1 MEGNKVNINQYL
13 IEYLKQNKILVC
25 CYFLLLM
32 FYPVHKILLPKYY
45 GKVISNLNE
54 NKNNK
59 FIYNV
64 KILLFIYVLYNVM
77 ISLLIKVQ
85 GSLIPGFSEVSIQK
99 IFSNLLQN
107 KKLNY
112 ENLEVGEILA
122 KIMKLPNIIYRY
134 LDLITKAVFSQL
146 TITISLI
153 WYYSTISYHL
163 MFVFLAL
170 SLGIILLQIITY
182 YATMDIEMKREKEKD
197 SIYQHFQDLLNNL
210 ISVVVCKQE
219 KHENNVLHEK
229 FKPFTDIF
237 FKSLNLHFIYY
248 IIFATYTVI
257 AFMLLNYYLYSDY
270 KNKHITKEQFIS
282 TFIVTYSILTL
293 FENANNLTRQ
303 TIDTYSQVKDMETYF
318 NDKSDLDEAMRTTK
332 EDQSFSNGVIEF
344 KNIDYKYEE
353 NKEFKGKYAY
363 ALKNV
368 NIKIE
373 KNENIAIIG
382 QIGSGKSTLV
392 KLLLKFFEPSQGEIL
407 INNINLKYISR
418 DELYDHV
425 FYIPQKPKLLNRTLY
440 ENIFYGI
447 PFEKKDKSM
456 NVEKIKTIMKNM
468 KLEENIIDIFMEKMD
483 QSLGNDGIKLSGGQ
497 RQMVWII
504 RAMLRD
510 PSIIIFDEPTS
521 ALDKKNKDN
530 IIDVIKEIGKEKT
543 ILIISHDDIDPS
555 IRKIVMKQGQVVN
568 QSSYIESPM
577 VEPHTFGI
585 F

>member
-1 MEGNKVNINQYL
+1 M
-13 IEYLKQNKILVC
+13 
-25 CYFLLLM
+25 
-32 FYPVHKILLPKYY
+32 
-45 GKVISNLNE
+45 
-54 NKNNK
+54 
-59 FIYNV
+59 
-64 KILLFIYVLYNVM
+64 
-77 ISLLIKVQ
+77 
-85 GSLIPGFSEVSIQK
+85 
-99 IFSNLLQN
+99 
-107 KKLNY
+107 
-112 ENLEVGEILA
+112 
-122 KIMKLPNIIYRY
+122 
-134 LDLITKAVFSQL
+134 
-146 TITISLI
+146 
-153 WYYSTISYHL
+153 WYYSTISNRVLYL
-163 MFVFLAL
+163 YIGL
-170 SLGIILLQIITY
+170 SLGLVFLQIITY
-182 YATMDIEMKREKEKD
+182 YATMNIEIKREKEKD
-197 SIYQHFQDLLNNL
+197 SIYQHFQDLLNNI

-219 KHENNVLHEK
+219 KYEEKYLHEK
-229 FKPFTDIF
+229 FKPFIDIF
-237 FKSLNLHFIYY
+237 FKSLNLNFIYRV
-248 IIFATYTVI
+248 IFAIYTVI
-257 AFMLLNYYLYSDY
+257 AFILLNTYLYLDY
-270 KNKHITKEQFIS
+270 ESNQINKEEFIS
-282 TFIVTYSILTL
+282 SFIVTYSILHL
-293 FENANNLTRQ
+293 FTDANYSLRSVV
-303 TIDTYSQVKDMETYF
+303 DMYSQVKEMENYF
-318 NDKSDLDEAMRTTK
+318 NENSDLDEKMRITK
-332 EDQSFSNGVIEF
+332 EDQPFSNGVIEF

-407 INNINLKYISR
+407 IHNINLKHISR

-447 PFEKKDKSM
+447 PYEKKDKST

-497 RQMVWII
+497 RQMMWII

-510 PSIIIFDEPTS
+510 PAIIIFDEPTS

-555 IRKIVMKQGQVVN
+555 MRKIVMKQGEVVK
-568 QSSYIESPM
+568 QSSYMESPM
-577 VEPHTFGI
+577 VEPHNSTFGI

>member
-1 MEGNKVNINQYL
+1 M
-13 IEYLKQNKILVC
+13 
-25 CYFLLLM
+25 
-32 FYPVHKILLPKYY
+32 
-45 GKVISNLNE
+45 
-54 NKNNK
+54 
-59 FIYNV
+59 
-64 KILLFIYVLYNVM
+64 
-77 ISLLIKVQ
+77 
-85 GSLIPGFSEVSIQK
+85 
-99 IFSNLLQN
+99 
-107 KKLNY
+107 
-112 ENLEVGEILA
+112 
-122 KIMKLPNIIYRY
+122 
-134 LDLITKAVFSQL
+134 
-146 TITISLI
+146 
-153 WYYSTISYHL
+153 
-163 MFVFLAL
+163 
-170 SLGIILLQIITY
+170 
-182 YATMDIEMKREKEKD
+182 
-197 SIYQHFQDLLNNL
+197 
-210 ISVVVCKQE
+210 
-219 KHENNVLHEK
+219 
-229 FKPFTDIF
+229 
-237 FKSLNLHFIYY
+237 
-248 IIFATYTVI
+248 
-257 AFMLLNYYLYSDY
+257 
-270 KNKHITKEQFIS
+270 
-282 TFIVTYSILTL
+282 
-293 FENANNLTRQ
+293 
-303 TIDTYSQVKDMETYF
+303 YSQVKEMENYF
-318 NDKSDLDEAMRTTK
+318 NEKSDLDEDMRITK

-344 KNIDYKYEE
+344 KNIDYQYED
-353 NKEFKGKYAY
+353 NKEFKGKYTY

-407 INNINLKYISR
+407 INNINLKHISR

-468 KLEENIIDIFMEKMD
+468 KLEENIIDIFVEKMD

-510 PSIIIFDEPTS
+510 PAIIIFDEPTS

-530 IIDVIKEIGKEKT
+530 IINVIKEIGREKT

-555 IRKIVMKQGQVVN
+555 IRKIVMKQGEVVK
-568 QSSYIESPM
+568 QSSYMESPV

>member
-1 MEGNKVNINQYL
+1 
-13 IEYLKQNKILVC
+13 
-25 CYFLLLM
+25 
-32 FYPVHKILLPKYY
+32 
-45 GKVISNLNE
+45 
-54 NKNNK
+54 
-59 FIYNV
+59 
-64 KILLFIYVLYNVM
+64 M
-77 ISLLIKVQ
+77 ISSLIKVQ

-122 KIMKLPNIIYRY
+122 KIIKIPNIIYRY
-134 LDLITKAVFSQL
+134 LDLITKAVFSQF
-146 TITISLI
+146 TITVSLI
-153 WYYSTISYHL
+153 WYYSTISYNL
-163 MFVFLAL
+163 MFVFVAL

-229 FKPFTDIF
+229 FKPFIAIF

-248 IIFATYTVI
+248 VIFATYTVI
-257 AFMLLNYYLYSDY
+257 AFMLLNYYLYSDF

-282 TFIVTYSILTL
+282 SFIVTYSILTL

-303 TIDTYSQVKDMETYF
+303 MIDTYSQVKEMENYF
-318 NDKSDLDEAMRTTK
+318 NEKSDLDEKMRITK

-353 NKEFKGKYAY
+353 NKEFNGKYAY

-407 INNINLKYISR
+407 INNMNLKHISR

-440 ENIFYGI
+440 ENLFYGI
-447 PFEKKDKSM
+447 PVENKDKPM
-456 NVEKIKTIMKNM
+456 NVEKIKTVMKNM

-483 QSLGNDGIKLSGGQ
+483 QPLGNDGIKLSGGQ

-510 PSIIIFDEPTS
+510 PAIIIFDEPTS

-530 IIDVIKEIGKEKT
+530 IIDVIKEIGKDKT

-555 IRKIVMKQGQVVN
+555 IRKIVMKQGEVVK
-568 QSSYIESPM
+568 QSSFMESPM
-577 VEPHTFGI
+577 VEPHHSMFGI